1 MQLTKSDRSPHLYTR
16 QNVSQAASIDNV
28 RISGVSNA
36 EGMMEMRE
44 VTQRQVLSIQLG
56 SSTTE

>member
-16 QNVSQAASIDNV
+16 QNVSQAASIDSV

-44 VTQRQVLSIQLG
+44 VTQRQMLSIHLG